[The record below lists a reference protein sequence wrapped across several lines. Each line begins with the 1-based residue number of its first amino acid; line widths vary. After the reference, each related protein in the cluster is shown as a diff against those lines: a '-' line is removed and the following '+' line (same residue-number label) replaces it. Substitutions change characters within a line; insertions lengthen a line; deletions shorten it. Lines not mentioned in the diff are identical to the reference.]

1 MNNNMTTFD
10 EQWEL
15 LEGQHVARSMVRQL
29 PAWQRRRRLRRRVAL
44 TVVGV
49 TAVTAVAAV
58 AAMLLRPSEPLSGD
72 YTLVCSNRSQQFTDQ
87 QWADLAAVLL
97 DDNNNSIL
105 I

>member
-1 MNNNMTTFD
+1 MEKIIINTMQKNLFF
-10 EQWEL
+10 
-15 LEGQHVARSMVRQL
+15 MVSFLFCLFFRQ
-29 PAWQRRRRLRRRVAL
+29 PETVING
-44 TVVGV
+44 VVGV
-49 TAVTAVAAV
+49 VAVTAV

>member
-15 LEGQHVARSMVRQL
+15 LEGQHVARNMVRQL
-29 PAWQRRRRLRRRVAL
+29 PAWQRRRRLRRRMAL

-49 TAVTAVAAV
+49 VAVAT
-58 AAMLLRPSEPLSGD
+58 AAALLLRPDKPLPGD

>member
-15 LEGQHVARSMVRQL
+15 LEGQHVARSMARQL
-29 PAWQRRRRLRRRVAL
+29 PAWQRRRRLHRRMAL

-49 TAVTAVAAV
+49 VAVAT
-58 AAMLLRPSEPLSGD
+58 AAALLLRPDKPLPGD

>member
-1 MNNNMTTFD
+1 MKNNMTTFD

-44 TVVGV
+44 TVMGV
-49 TAVTAVAAV
+49 AAVTAV

>member
-29 PAWQRRRRLRRRVAL
+29 PAWQRRRRLHRRMAL

-49 TAVTAVAAV
+49 AAGGGV
-58 AAMLLRPSEPLSGD
+58 PGAGDAFVCWLS
-72 YTLVCSNRSQQFTDQ
+72 VP
-87 QWADLAAVLL
+87 VP
-97 DDNNNSIL
+97 
-105 I
+105 

>member
-1 MNNNMTTFD
+1 
-10 EQWEL
+10 
-15 LEGQHVARSMVRQL
+15 
-29 PAWQRRRRLRRRVAL
+29 
-44 TVVGV
+44 
-49 TAVTAVAAV
+49 
-58 AAMLLRPSEPLSGD
+58 MLLRPSEPLSGD

>member
-1 MNNNMTTFD
+1 M
-10 EQWEL
+10 
-15 LEGQHVARSMVRQL
+15 GASGRAARGPQHGAPTPGLATPSPPASAGGADGGGRGGSDSCGSDATASVRTPQ
-29 PAWQRRRRLRRRVAL
+29 
-44 TVVGV
+44 
-49 TAVTAVAAV
+49 
-58 AAMLLRPSEPLSGD
+58 GD

>member
-1 MNNNMTTFD
+1 MKNNMTTFD

-49 TAVTAVAAV
+49 AAVTAVAA
-58 AAMLLRPSEPLSGD
+58 MLLHPSEPLSGD

>member
-1 MNNNMTTFD
+1 MNDMHTFD

-44 TVVGV
+44 TVVCV
-49 TAVTAVAAV
+49 AAVAAV

-97 DDNNNSIL
+97 DDNNNNIL

>member
-1 MNNNMTTFD
+1 M
-10 EQWEL
+10 
-15 LEGQHVARSMVRQL
+15 
-29 PAWQRRRRLRRRVAL
+29 AL

-49 TAVTAVAAV
+49 VAVAT
-58 AAMLLRPSEPLSGD
+58 AAALLLRPDKPLPGD

>member
-1 MNNNMTTFD
+1 MNDMHTFD

-44 TVVGV
+44 TVVV
-49 TAVTAVAAV
+49 AAVTAV
-58 AAMLLRPSEPLSGD
+58 AAMLLRPSEPISGD